1 MGRLVS
7 KGSPTRFGPSRDIT
21 KDGRSFMADLRELEQ
36 AIATLQDEIEILKAQ
51 VLALQKA

>member
-1 MGRLVS
+1 
-7 KGSPTRFGPSRDIT
+7 
-21 KDGRSFMADLRELEQ
+21 MADLRELEQ